1 MPTLGGR
8 AGAAEAAHGAYLT
21 CLSEMERN
29 REGSP
34 GKVAASDRWR
44 VPHRRF
50 TRGDVASYSVETYLY
65 FYAVDIMVGAN
76 FDDHRPA
83 LVGGDVLCLL
93 ALALRTP
100 PGPGGPSSRGCV
112 ASPAFGLREAPG
124 PGGIFSGRVSKAS
137 GLRLGLVRWT
147 APIVGT
153 SSARARRIW
162 RRLFLAETPGPRGLS
177 ARNEIRDLAVFSRI
191 QGVQS

>member
-8 AGAAEAAHGAYLT
+8 AGAAEAAHGAYFYLFVGNGKE
-21 CLSEMERN
+21 LR
-29 REGSP
+29 GQP
-34 GKVAASDRWR
+34 GGKVAASDRWR

-124 PGGIFSGRVSKAS
+124 PGGIFSSRVSKAS

-153 SSARARRIW
+153 SSSRAAH
-162 RRLFLAETPGPRGLS
+162 LAPPLPRGDP
-177 ARNEIRDLAVFSRI
+177 RTSRP
-191 QGVQS
+191 QRSE